1 MSNARNNRALL
12 IRLVVVAI
20 GMFGFGFALVPL
32 YEKFCEVTG
41 IRNVGHADKVVNT
54 QVDASRLVTVQFDTN
69 VHGELPWRFSASQRQ
84 VRVHP
89 GELVQVTF
97 ELTNPSGMAVA
108 AQAIPSYGPQL
119 AVQHVKKLECF
130 CFSQQ
135 RMQPN
140 ETRRMPT
147 VFVIDPALPK
157 DVNTVTLSF
166 TLFTVAG
173 SASGVSSAPV
183 PAPAQ
188 PRG

>member
-1 MSNARNNRALL
+1 MLTRLL
-12 IRLVVVAI
+12 VVAI

-32 YEKFCEVTG
+32 YEKFCEATG
-41 IRNVGHADKVVNT
+41 IRDVDRPDAVVNT
-54 QVDASRLVTVQFDTN
+54 QVDSSRLVTLQFDTN
-69 VHGELPWRFSASQRQ
+69 VQGELPWRFSPTQRQ
-84 VRVHP
+84 VKVHP

-97 ELTNPSGMAVA
+97 ELTNPGGTTVA

-130 CFSQQ
+130 CFAQQ
-135 RMQPN
+135 RMQPH

-147 VFVIDPALPK
+147 VFVIDPALPR

-173 SASGVSSAPV
+173 SESGVSAA
-183 PAPAQ
+183 PAPA
-188 PRG
+188 PARPSG

>member
-1 MSNARNNRALL
+1 MSVAEANRALV
-12 IRLVVVAI
+12 RKLVVIAI
-20 GMFGFGFALVPL
+20 AMFGFGFALVPL

-41 IRNVGHADKVVNT
+41 IRDVGRADKVVNT
-54 QVDASRLVTVQFDTN
+54 QVDSSRTVTVELDTN
-69 VHGELPWRFSASQRQ
+69 VRGEVPWRFASVERQ

-97 ELTNPSGMAVA
+97 ELTNPTSMPVA

-119 AVQHVKKLECF
+119 AAPHVKKLECF

-135 RMQPN
+135 RLQPG
-140 ETRRMPT
+140 ETRRLPT

-166 TLFTVAG
+166 TLFTIEG
-173 SASGVSSAPV
+173 SAGQVSSV
-183 PAPAQ
+183 Q
-188 PRG
+188 DQRRG

>member
-1 MSNARNNRALL
+1 
-12 IRLVVVAI
+12 VVAI

-54 QVDASRLVTVQFDTN
+54 QVDTSRLVTVQFDTN
-69 VHGELPWRFSASQRQ
+69 VHGDLPWRFSASQRQ
-84 VRVHP
+84 LQVHP

-97 ELTNPSGMAVA
+97 ELTNPGSTAVA

-119 AVQHVKKLECF
+119 AVAHVKKLECF
-130 CFSQQ
+130 CFEQQ

-157 DVNTVTLSF
+157 DVGTVTLSF

-173 SASGVSSAPV
+173 SSAAAG
-183 PAPAQ
+183 APPPPDR